1 MIERADQ
8 LADRGAVRSAERE
21 RLRFLHVVH
30 RNFLVWRKL
39 LVPSL
44 LGNLADPLIWLV
56 GLGFGLGSLLPT
68 IGELSYLEFLGSG
81 MLCYAVMY
89 SASFEALY
97 SAFSRLKIQRTWEG
111 ILLAPMTIAD
121 VVLGEWVW
129 AALKS
134 TLSGLAILL
143 VMFALG
149 LVKSPA
155 ALAMIPVAFLLG
167 LAFAGVALVITSLA
181 DSYDFF
187 VYYFTLVITPMMLV
201 SGVFFP
207 AAQLPEI
214 VQSIARVLPLVHATE
229 LSRGLTVGAPL
240 DSVLLHLGVIAVYA
254 IVSVLVA
261 IRLVRARLTR

>member
-1 MIERADQ
+1 VIERAASLGGTPDAP
-8 LADRGAVRSAERE
+8 LER
-21 RLRFLHVVH
+21 RASLRFAHVVH

-39 LVPSL
+39 LLPSL

-56 GLGFGLGSLLPT
+56 GLGFGLGSLLPSL
-68 IGELSYLEFLGSG
+68 GGLRYLEFLGSG

-89 SASFEALY
+89 SATFEALY

-111 ILLAPMTIAD
+111 ILLAPMTITD

-134 TLSGLAILL
+134 TLSGVAILL
-143 VMFALG
+143 VMALLG
-149 LVKSPA
+149 LVHSPA
-155 ALAMIPVAFLLG
+155 ALAMIPVGFLLG
-167 LAFAGVALVITSLA
+167 LAFAGIALVITALA
-181 DSYDFF
+181 NSYDFF

-207 AAQLPEI
+207 AGQLPDA
-214 VQSIARVLPLVHATE
+214 VQFIARLLPLAHATE

-240 DSVLLHLGVIAVYA
+240 DAVALHLAVLGLYAALPVLL
-254 IVSVLVA
+254 A
-261 IRLVRARLTR
+261 IRLVRARLMR